1 MIGFSTTGK
10 SSVGQEVARQLGWEH
25 VDTDDTIVK
34 RAGST
39 IEQIFAD
46 FGEAYFRQLES
57 QALAEACEAER
68 AVISAGGG
76 AVLDGHNRELMKGS
90 GFVVCLEAA
99 PRTIRQRLLEE
110 TSRSGP
116 LRPLLAVPDPLQRIE
131 QLKEYRQPYYAI
143 ADWTVHTD
151 NLTPDEVAHEVIRG
165 WYYRHRIEE
174 QDGLWNGSDDLACE
188 VVTATEQYP
197 VLVGWGLLASLG
209 ERLRQRGLHRA
220 AHIISDETVFSIYG
234 ARATKSLEQAGII
247 ARSHVVR
254 PGELSKSLETAA
266 GIFDWLVQCRAERGD
281 TIIALGGGVVGDLAG
296 FVAATFLRGMPLVH
310 VPTSLVAMVDASVG
324 GKTAV
329 NHPRAKNLIGV
340 FHQPRLVVADA
351 QTLSTLPQREL
362 ASGWAE
368 VVKHGLILNADFLV
382 FLEASVSKLLKLEPE
397 TTVTAIKRSAAIKAM
412 IVSEDEKETGRRT
425 LLNYGHTMA
434 HGLEAATGY
443 ERFLHGEAVAIG
455 MTGAALLS
463 NRLGLLSWDVVQ
475 RQSAILRSFGLPTGS
490 SGVDPAEVL
499 RAMELDKKVREKT
512 IRWVLLTDAGRAVIV
527 NDVAPQQI
535 AAVLDSLLGFSR
547 S

>member
-1 MIGFSTTGK
+1 M
-10 SSVGQEVARQLGWEH
+10 
-25 VDTDDTIVK
+25 DTDDTIVK
-34 RAGST
+34 RAGRT

-116 LRPLLAVPDPLQRIE
+116 LRPLLAIE

-174 QDGLWNGSDDLACE
+174 QDGISSGSDDLACE

-197 VLVGWGLLASLG
+197 VLVGWGLLGSLG

-425 LLNYGHTMA
+425 LLNYGHT
-434 HGLEAATGY
+434 T
-443 ERFLHGEAVAIG
+443 
-455 MTGAALLS
+455 LLS

-490 SGVDPAEVL
+490 SDVDPAEVL